1 MIADHHTKGLFFY
14 SLKKTFCLLLTFVL
28 SQDWNSRERKKQT
41 WKPQI
46 PADHYML
53 SIESRWTVLER
64 NDSVSTILST
74 LEITY
79 WEGNVLRMQH
89 VEPRNVNQLFI
100 KINYN
105 E

>member
-1 MIADHHTKGLFFY
+1 MIADHHTKGLFF
-14 SLKKTFCLLLTFVL
+14 SFFKENLLLSIDLCTFPRL
-28 SQDWNSRERKKQT
+28 KFKRKKKQT

-46 PADHYML
+46 PADHHML
-53 SIESRWTVLER
+53 SIESSWTVLER

-79 WEGNVLRMQH
+79 WEGNVLRMEH